1 MHIRLEQPPQN
12 IKTKL
17 RNDEKLK
24 TNIKNY
30 LKQYNDKKD

>member
-1 MHIRLEQPPQN
+1 MHIRLKQPPQN
-12 IKTKL
+12 IKKKL